1 MNAMTVNN
9 KLAACQL
16 EERRQ
21 EREAAERYIKSER
34 SDPFV
39 RNRVYSHI
47 RNGIGRP
54 IALPN
59 GDRKPG
65 GYDAQE
71 TTEARS
77 YERDGET
84 VHYEVPAWHSV
95 KRP

>member
-1 MNAMTVNN
+1 MNALTYTEKM
-9 KLAACQL
+9 AARIA
-16 EERRQ
+16 EEKRM

-34 SDPFV
+34 SDPFT
-39 RNRVYSHI
+39 RDRVYSHI
-47 RNGIGRP
+47 RNGICKP
-54 IALPN
+54 VVDPN
-59 GDRKPG
+59 GSRRPG

-84 VHYEVPAWHSV
+84 VHYEVSAWHSV